1 MAYPTIGATTISS
14 GVTVV
19 DCQKQVRSW
28 RLLRSL
34 VEILIPCCNGTF
46 IEDHD
51 QAHQYCHQTKQ
62 QQNFFQTYF
71 NYYPQ
76 PSNVITGTIFGYRRG
91 KVSFCI
97 QTTSNASN
105 NPILLL
111 ELAVSTQTLA
121 REMRGG
127 FLRLALESN
136 VPVSSTCSTGGSL
149 ELLSTPVW
157 TMYCNGRRV
166 GYAVKRRPSE
176 ADLEALRLMGSVVT
190 GAGVINGKELN
201 GPDDDDEL
209 LYLRAKFERV
219 CGSANSESFH
229 LIDPDKCI
237 GQELSVFFYRS
248 R

>member
-34 VEILIPCCNGTF
+34 IELLIPCCNGTF
-46 IEDHD
+46 IEDHHN
-51 QAHQYCHQTKQ
+51 QAKR

-71 NYYPQ
+71 YYPGQ
-76 PSNVITGTIFGYRRG
+76 PSNNVITGTIFGCRKG

-97 QTTSNASN
+97 QSKATN

-127 FLRLALESN
+127 FLRIALESK
-136 VPVSSTCSTGGSL
+136 VPVPNSSGHGRSDD
-149 ELLSTPVW
+149 LLSTPVW

-176 ADLEALRLMGSVVT
+176 ADMEALRLMGSVVA

-201 GPDDDDEL
+201 RDDDDEL
-209 LYLRAKFERV
+209 MYLRAKFERV
-219 CGSANSESFH
+219 CGSENSESFH
-229 LIDPDKCI
+229 LIDPDRCI